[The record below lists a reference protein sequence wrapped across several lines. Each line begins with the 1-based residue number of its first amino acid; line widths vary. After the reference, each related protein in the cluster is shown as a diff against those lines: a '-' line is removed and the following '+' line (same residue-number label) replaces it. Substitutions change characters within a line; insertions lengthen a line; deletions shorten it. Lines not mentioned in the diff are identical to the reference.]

1 MKTAFF
7 VIIAVLFSCKGWGQ
21 ELSSSPA
28 FPQDTGTVT
37 ITVNCNLGNQGF
49 LAAGGTGVYA
59 YMGLITSS
67 STSSSNWLHVP
78 AACVWGTPMPLS
90 RRRISEII
98 NILYHPRYPVLFWS
112 SRQGRSST
120 KWRFCSGAN
129 SGNIA
134 QRNADGSDMFVP
146 GIRDFAGGLFCGSP
160 FSTNL

>member
-37 ITVNCNLGNQGF
+37 ITVNCNLGNQGI
-49 LAAGGTGVYA
+49 LSAGGSGVYA

-78 AACVWGTPMPLS
+78 AACVWGTPNAAVAATYL
-90 RRRISEII
+90 
-98 NILYHPRYPVLFWS
+98 
-112 SRQGRSST
+112 
-120 KWRFCSGAN
+120 
-129 SGNIA
+129 GNNQYSLTI
-134 QRNADGSDMFVP
+134 P
-146 GIRDFAGGLFCGSP
+146 GIRSYFGVPAGEVIYKVAILFWANS
-160 FSTNL
+160 